1 MKQAILKELNRF
13 YERKFLCFK
22 KRGLVLKYK
31 GDLKD
36 FFKEYSITNEME
48 FSKHFYDFRDE
59 VLISNGLDEMS
70 FCVDND
76 LLYPQHFGL
85 TNVPLFGFGGSLWGQ
100 EEYPARFIFAYS
112 SYVFFDFVEEL
123 IKNGEVCFDCFID
136 NTEAHDR
143 ALSKNRC
150 S

>member
-85 TNVPLFGFGGSLWGQ
+85 TNVPLFGFDGSLWSE

-123 IKNGEVCFDCFID
+123 IKYGEVCFDCFID
-136 NTEAHDR
+136 NTEAYDR
-143 ALSKNRC
+143 ALELDVV
-150 S
+150 